1 MLTNEIL
8 SSIDNIDD
16 CVMEAEMNVISA
28 MINEYDKAIMI
39 MENYNGND
47 YSSFDIFQ
55 EGFKD
60 EVNKPVRGVKGEN
73 IIKRILMA
81 IPRLIALLV
90 KKVKKFFN
98 KEKSERIVK
107 NLETIK
113 RVKVKDLNKL
123 KIRRN
128 KKTRTNNTSTNPVET
143 VTDNDQEEVDLD
155 KGSDSLEINNMVEDL
170 VEKKVIN
177 TNLKVDVIA
186 KYLDDCLNVQ
196 PGLFDVFRE
205 YVTMSDEEQNIVN
218 NINEIIKKLD
228 EYWSRCQNK
237 PCMQHKSESDVRTY
251 ITSPNKQEYDIDD
264 IWEFISGVDFKLHTL
279 SSLDTNEL
287 KQNLADLNNRLTD
300 DIEFQRKYITKEMS
314 FINAHIHY
322 ENLKIKIIKQLLI
335 VVPIVAKIVDEE
347 FDKWDEATKRAVG
360 LLNEED

>member
-8 SSIDNIDD
+8 SSIDNIDE
-16 CVMEAEMNVISA
+16 CVMEAELNVLNA

-47 YSSFDIFQ
+47 YSSFDVFQ

-60 EVNKPVRGVKGEN
+60 ELNKPVRGVKGEN
-73 IIKRILMA
+73 ILKRILMA

-113 RVKVKDLNKL
+113 RVKVKDLNK
-123 KIRRN
+123 N
-128 KKTRTNNTSTNPVET
+128 
-143 VTDNDQEEVDLD
+143 DLD

-186 KYLDDCLNVQ
+186 EYLDDCLNVQ

-205 YVTMSDEEQNIVN
+205 YVTMSDEEQNNVN

-279 SSLDTNEL
+279 SSLDINEL

-314 FINAHIHY
+314 FINVHIHY

-347 FDKWDEATKRAVG
+347 FDKWDEATKRTVG

>member
-16 CVMEAEMNVISA
+16 CVMEAEMNVINA
-28 MINEYDKAIMI
+28 LCNEYDKAIMI

-60 EVNKPVRGVKGEN
+60 EVNKPVFGVKGEN
-73 IIKRILMA
+73 ILKRILMA

-98 KEKSERIVK
+98 KEKGERIVK
-107 NLETIK
+107 DLKTIK
-113 RVKVKDLNKL
+113 RVKVKDLNK
-123 KIRRN
+123 N
-128 KKTRTNNTSTNPVET
+128 
-143 VTDNDQEEVDLD
+143 DLD
-155 KGSDSLEINNMVEDL
+155 EGSEEINNMVEDL

-177 TNLKVDVIA
+177 TNLKFDVIFQ
-186 KYLDDCLNVQ
+186 YLNDC
-196 PGLFDVFRE
+196 FDVDGNLHDLFCDE
-205 YVTMSDEEQNIVN
+205 YNDMSVEERDNVD
-218 NINEIIKKLD
+218 NINAIIKKLD

-237 PCMQHKSESDVRTY
+237 PCMQHKSEADVLAY

-279 SSLDTNEL
+279 SSLDINEL

-314 FINAHIHY
+314 FINVHIHY

-347 FDKWDEATKRAVG
+347 TDKWDEATKRAVG